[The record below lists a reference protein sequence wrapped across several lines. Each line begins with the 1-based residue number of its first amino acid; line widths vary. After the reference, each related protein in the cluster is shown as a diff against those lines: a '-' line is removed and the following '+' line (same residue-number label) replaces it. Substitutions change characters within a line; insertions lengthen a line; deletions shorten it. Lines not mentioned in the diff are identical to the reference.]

1 MKKTL
6 LVLTLV
12 MLTFTAAAKPVDR
25 TTALRVASNFM
36 SLNGVS
42 AQLTDITL
50 QSTYS
55 NFYIFTAGEGGFVLV
70 SADDCVTPIL
80 AYSTHSAFDARHIP
94 ENVKSV
100 LDQYEEEIAVSQQEE
115 GLPADS
121 DWQTLIAGTLPEPVD
136 PTAVAPLL
144 STSWGQQPYYN
155 NLCPYDN
162 NYSERTVTGCVATA
176 TAQIMKK
183 WNHPT
188 TGYGSNSYVSSND
201 YSNYGTQSADFGATT
216 YQWSSMPNSIT
227 SSSSSTQVNAVATLM
242 YHIGVAVE
250 MEFDIS
256 SHGGSAASNY
266 NYFGYIETT
275 AESALQRNFKYRAD
289 MAALAREDYSNAEY
303 INLLKAD
310 LDAGRPILYSGRDSD
325 GGHSF
330 VCDGYNTS
338 DKFHIN
344 WGWRGSYDGY
354 YTMGALNPAGGG
366 TGANAGTYNL
376 SNVALTR
383 IQPNTDWSPTGTTTV
398 TANATGGTGCSVSG
412 AGSYAFGDTIHLH
425 AVAATGYHFTGW
437 SDGCKFNPR
446 ECIANGG
453 TLSFTAQFEPLGGDT
468 ITYCPGNRYL
478 TSLGAS
484 SGTSKWG
491 IRIPASALTSG
502 QALTKVQFFATAT
515 GSHTITVYS
524 GTSSP
529 TTTLHSGTFSVSG
542 TGWRTVNLGAVTPT
556 SGEDLWIAF
565 STTQSHPAAMSYSG
579 GHNYGLLWGSNLSY
593 AGYTQCSW
601 MIRAIFGDG
610 TPPAPPANPCLITSF
625 PFTETFDDTSRYSC
639 LYRHDANGDGQSWAI
654 IDSFGTN
661 YSHAAYIMYAVQAD
675 DYLILPGI
683 TTPGN
688 YTITWKA
695 RAYRNNYPESY
706 QVYAGNTM
714 IFSETISATNLTS
727 RSATFTVAAGD
738 TVNPK
743 FRYISDDMYAFF
755 IDDVTISNT
764 PPASIDETAGD
775 AWRIHPNPA
784 TNAVTILGIGQ
795 AKVIIK
801 DLTGRMVATH
811 NVTAGGSI
819 DVSDLAAG
827 AYFLQITSDGTNAIR
842 KLIIK

>member
-1 MKKTL
+1 MKKALLLLTLTL
-6 LVLTLV
+6 LALTA
-12 MLTFTAAAKPVDR
+12 TAKPVDPA
-25 TTALRVASNFM
+25 TAMRVASNFM
-36 SLNGVS
+36 SLNGVG
-42 AQLTDITL
+42 AKLTDITS
-50 QSTYS
+50 QSPYS
-55 NFYIFTAGEGGFVLV
+55 NFYIFTAEGGGFVLV
-70 SADDCVTPIL
+70 SADDRVLPIL
-80 AYSTHSAFDARHIP
+80 GYSTTSDFDAKQIP
-94 ENVKSV
+94 SNVKSV
-100 LDQYEEEIAVSQQEE
+100 LDQYEEEIAEWHLIDVQW
-115 GLPADS
+115 PNN
-121 DWQTLIAGTLPEPVD
+121 DWQPLLAGSLPDPVC

-144 STSWGQQPYYN
+144 STTWGQQPYYN
-155 NLCPYDN
+155 NLCPYN
-162 NYSERTVTGCVATA
+162 SSYGERTVTGCVATA

-183 WNHPT
+183 WDFPT
-188 TGYGSNSYVSSND
+188 NGYGSHSYASSG
-201 YSNYGTQSADFGATT
+201 YGTLSADFGSTT
-216 YQWSSMPNSIT
+216 YQWSSMPNAVT
-227 SSSSSTQVNAVATLM
+227 SASSSTQTNAVATLM
-242 YHIGVAVE
+242 YHIGIAVE
-250 MEFDIS
+250 MEYDVS
-256 SHGGSAASNY
+256 SNGGSAASNF
-266 NYFGYIETT
+266 NYFGYIDMSSET
-275 AESALQRNFKYRAD
+275 AMQRHFKYRSD
-289 MAALAREDYSNAEY
+289 MAAIAREDYSNAEY
-303 INLLKAD
+303 VNLLKAD
-310 LDAGRPILYSGRDSD
+310 LDAGRPILYSGRDSE

-330 VCDGYNTS
+330 VCDGYNNS

-354 YTMGALNPAGGG
+354 FTMGALNPGGGG
-366 TGANAGTYNL
+366 TGANAGTYNM

-383 IQPNTDWSPTGTTTV
+383 IQPNTNWSSTGTTTV
-398 TANATGGTGCSVSG
+398 TANATGGAGCSVNG
-412 AGSYAFGDTIHLH
+412 GGSYSFGDTIHLH

-515 GSHTITVYS
+515 GSHTITIYS
-524 GTSSP
+524 GTMSP

-542 TGWRTVNLGAVTPT
+542 TGWRTVNLGAVNPT

-675 DYLILPGI
+675 DYLIFPGI

-695 RAYRNNYPESY
+695 RAYRSNYPESY
-706 QVYAGNTM
+706 EVYAGNTR
-714 IFSETISATNLTS
+714 IFNETISATTLTNRTS
-727 RSATFTVAAGD
+727 TFSVSAGD
-738 TVNPK
+738 TVNIK

-755 IDDVTISNT
+755 IDDVTISTT
-764 PPASIDETAGD
+764 PPTAIDEADGET
-775 AWRIHPNPA
+775 WNIYPNPA
-784 TNAVTILGIGQ
+784 SNTVTIAGAGQ
-795 AKVIIK
+795 ATVTIK
-801 DLTGRMVATH
+801 DLTGRTVATH
-811 NVTAGGSI
+811 NITEGSSI
-819 DVSDLAAG
+819 DISTLTAG
-827 AYFLQITSDGTNAIR
+827 AYFLHITSDGTNAVR
-842 KLIIK
+842 KLIVK